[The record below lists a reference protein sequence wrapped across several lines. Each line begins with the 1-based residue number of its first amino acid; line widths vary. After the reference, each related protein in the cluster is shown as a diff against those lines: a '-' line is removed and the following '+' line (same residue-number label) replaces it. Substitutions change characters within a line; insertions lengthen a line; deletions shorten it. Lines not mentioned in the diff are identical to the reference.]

1 SDPTNKL
8 ANYTVTL
15 NPGTLTVSSIPLLV
29 TADDKSR
36 GYGQGNPVFSV
47 HYSGFVLGQDA
58 NVLAGTLGFGTPA
71 MASSNVG
78 SYAITPG
85 GLTSPNYALSYGNG
99 TLTVTPVAL
108 YLTAQNKS
116 RLYGG
121 ANPEWSGTLV

>member
-1 SDPTNKL
+1 
-8 ANYTVTL
+8 
-15 NPGTLTVSSIPLLV
+15 NPGTLTILPVALV
-29 TADDKSR
+29 VAADDASR

-47 HYSGFVLGQDA
+47 HYSGFVLGQDTS
-58 NVLAGTLGFGTPA
+58 VLAGTLSFGTPA

-99 TLTVTPVAL
+99 TLTISPVAL

-116 RLYGG
+116 
-121 ANPEWSGTLV
+121 